1 MSRVTGELAEYFQE
15 AATWDADR
23 FAQAKRSARRAWAAA
38 GAGWICALAMA
49 LCLALLM
56 PLKRVDPFVVRVD
69 NSTGIVDVVPVYT
82 GKAGLEQ
89 TVTRYFLAHYVS
101 VCERFNFASAESD
114 YEECGAFHAAQRNQG
129 WYALWN
135 PTNPASPLNVHK
147 DGSTVRVQVEA
158 VSFFQR
164 GSGVT
169 DLAQVRYLKAERQ
182 GNGADE
188 RITHWIAT
196 IQYAYTAPSKDPRVR
211 RWNPLGFKVVELT
224 TEPEVLAPSA
234 TGTPPAAGAP
244 SAAGAPQAAESGG

>member
-1 MSRVTGELAEYFQE
+1 MNGGGGELADYFQE

-23 FAQAKRSARRAWAAA
+23 LAQARRDGRRAWATAV
-38 GAGWICALAMA
+38 AGWVCALAAA

-56 PLKRVDPFVVRVD
+56 PLKRVEPFVVRVD
-69 NSTGIVDVVPVYT
+69 SSTGIVDVVPVYT
-82 GKAGLEQ
+82 GQAGLEQ
-89 TVTRYFLAHYVS
+89 SVTRYFLAHYVS
-101 VCERFNFASAESD
+101 VCERFNFATAESD
-114 YEECGAFHAAQRNQG
+114 YEECGAFHAAQRNQA

-164 GSGVT
+164 ASGVT

-188 RITHWIAT
+188 HISHWIAT
-196 IQYAYTAPSKDPRVR
+196 IQYAYTAPSRDPRVR
-211 RWNPLGFKVVELT
+211 RWNPLGFKVIELN
-224 TEPEVLAPSA
+224 TEPEASA
-234 TGTPPAAGAP
+234 PPASGAVTAP
-244 SAAGAPQAAESGG
+244 GTSAAAGSGS